1 MATEKGKEV
10 KDEKISKT
18 RPRSISKE
26 TKHTGV
32 TKSPQTYPSKLEIQV
47 DEPMLAFKSLE
58 TQVGGIVQ
66 KSYEDQ
72 THSEMALH
80 QEEIQRLTEKNKE
93 LGDQLRKERRDKER
107 IEKELRSAN
116 ESLDKNKNESQRSK
130 DDNDRMRRLENE
142 MKGLKEGKDRDKL
155 TLKSQEE
162 TIGSL
167 RKMLES
173 VKADLRY
180 VTERSESGNKA
191 IKYLQER
198 NVQLVEKSDKQ

>member
-1 MATEKGKEV
+1 M
-10 KDEKISKT
+10 S
-18 RPRSISKE
+18 
-26 TKHTGV
+26 
-32 TKSPQTYPSKLEIQV
+32 
-47 DEPMLAFKSLE
+47 AFKSLE
-58 TQVGGIVQ
+58 TQVVGIVQ

-72 THSEMALH
+72 TQSEIALH

-107 IEKELRSAN
+107 IEKELRSAI
-116 ESLDKNKNESQRSK
+116 ESLDTNKNESQRSK

-180 VTERSESGNKA
+180 VTERSESGNKE

-198 NVQLVEKSDKQ
+198 NVQLVEKSDK